1 MLLTLDHLAIAAK
14 DLSSGVNHVQKQLS
28 VSPPFGGE
36 HALMNTHNH
45 LMKLG
50 TDEFLEVISINPAAP
65 KPERPRWFALDH
77 FNDDTPR
84 LITWVTRTDNFDAA
98 MDATQS
104 LNWQALTVSRG
115 ELTWRIAVPED
126 GSLPFDGVFPTIIEW
141 PMRPLPGSKM
151 ADFNCSLKKLQITHP
166 EAHKLE
172 AHLLPLI
179 DDQRITITQ
188 GESARISA
196 LIDTPDGPRELT

>member
-1 MLLTLDHLAIAAK
+1 MLLTLDHLAIGAK
-14 DLSSGVNHVQKQLS
+14 DLSSGVNHVEQQLS

-50 TDEFLEVISINPAAP
+50 TDEFLEVISINPAAAKP
-65 KPERPRWFALDH
+65 KRPRWFALDD

-84 LITWVTRTDNFDAA
+84 LVTWVARTDNFDAA
-98 MDATQS
+98 MDATQF

-126 GSLPFDGVFPTIIEW
+126 GSLPFDGAFPTIIEW
-141 PMRPLPGSKM
+141 PMRPFPGSKM
-151 ADFNCSLKKLQITHP
+151 ADFNCSLKKLHITHP
-166 EAHKLE
+166 DARMLE
-172 AHLLPLI
+172 AHLSPLI
-179 DDQRITITQ
+179 SDQRITITQ
-188 GESARISA
+188 GEATVMSA
-196 LIDTPDGPRELT
+196 LIETPGGSRTLV